1 MSKEVI
7 SQIVTHLI
15 TAIISAIGG
24 WTLHCHYSSRQNKQ
38 TGDNNASNDGFIAN
52 PGSNMSNVG
61 NKVINNYM
69 NVPND
74 SQTIELSEQA
84 KRILVEF
91 LKSKQTKLDYLVLP
105 TNKRELLQLSIQGV
119 CIEVNNETIN
129 ADINDLVDGHY
140 LRQNGATDHTKHF
153 ELTHKGR
160 DYATQ
165 LIEGASH

>member
-105 TNKRELLQLSIQGV
+105 TNKRE
-119 CIEVNNETIN
+119 VNNETIN